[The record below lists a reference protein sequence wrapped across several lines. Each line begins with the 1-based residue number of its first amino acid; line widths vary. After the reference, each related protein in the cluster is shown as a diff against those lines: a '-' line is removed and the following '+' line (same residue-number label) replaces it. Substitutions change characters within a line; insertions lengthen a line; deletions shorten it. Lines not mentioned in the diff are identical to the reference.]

1 MRKAALT
8 LAAAGLWTLLAAPA
22 YAASLPTVVP
32 PAPPAGQSQP
42 VHPAPAPAAE
52 PAAPAA
58 EPVAPAPEAA
68 PPSSLVTVFNDE
80 IIEPI
85 NIPVST
91 CDNLLSQHTSTSCN
105 AGAASATTV
114 P

>member
-1 MRKAALT
+1 MRKTVLA
-8 LAAAGLWTLLAAPA
+8 LAAAGLWTLLSASAHA
-22 YAASLPTVVP
+22 VSLPATV
-32 PAPPAGQSQP
+32 PAPPPAGLAP
-42 VHPAPAPAAE
+42 PALTAPAPAAE
-52 PAAPAA
+52 PAAPA
-58 EPVAPAPEAA
+58 PAPEPA

-91 CDNLLSQHTSTSCN
+91 CENVLSQHSSTSCN